1 VRRPINLHSRH
12 LQPTGTFRLVD
23 LAAVGDE
30 LPAGRAEQ
38 LADTLRA
45 DTTRR
50 VLVRHDRG
58 NHTARVYID
67 RPTITQPPRA
77 G

>member
-1 VRRPINLHSRH
+1 MRRPINLHRRH
-12 LQPTGTFRLVD
+12 PEPTGTFRLVD

-30 LPAGRAEQ
+30 LPEGRAEQ
-38 LADTLRA
+38 LADALRA

-50 VLVRHDRG
+50 VLVRHDRR
-58 NHTARVYID
+58 NHTARVYTAQPPND
-67 RPTITQPPRA
+67 RPTPA